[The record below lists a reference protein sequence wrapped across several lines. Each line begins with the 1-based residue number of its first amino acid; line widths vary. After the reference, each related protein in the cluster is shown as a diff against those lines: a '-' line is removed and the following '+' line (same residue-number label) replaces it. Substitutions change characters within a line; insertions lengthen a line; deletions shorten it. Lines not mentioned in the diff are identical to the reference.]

1 MNEQLP
7 KEAYSKFWDFYT
19 TEHFEGCP
27 IVSYEKYKYEPKVS
41 IGQFYND
48 MEVDFTREIINSLN
62 RFSHE
67 INVVEIWS
75 KYILPKYNEEDQFE
89 LLYYFLELPLDY
101 CLNQPQRIRD
111 QIIYAS
117 THLCHQAN
125 IYKKIKGYRD
135 DLVDN
140 YKINFDQLVKRCK
153 SWNSDSILKKS
164 LKQIASEDYIKETLN
179 YRNMS
184 HHSVPPSLEY
194 GTTNFITRIGY
205 QENTFEYKTFE
216 NGVEVTKEKNTKGVA
231 YGFGGTPPLTSKKLI
246 PLFKEQFDLLNIA
259 LQAYW
264 SMVAEHQ
271 TYAKKE
277 QK

>member
-1 MNEQLP
+1 MNKQLP

-19 TEHFEGCP
+19 TEPFEGCP
-27 IVSYEKYKYEPKVS
+27 IVSYEKYQYDSKVC

-48 MEVDFTREIINSLN
+48 MEEDFTREILNSLN

-75 KYILPKYNEEDQFE
+75 KYIFPKYTEEEQFE
-89 LLYYFLELPLDY
+89 LSYYFLELPLDY

-111 QIIYAS
+111 RIIYAS

-125 IYKKIKGYRD
+125 INKKNQDYKD

-140 YKINFDQLVKRCK
+140 YKINLDQLAKRCK
-153 SWNSDSILKKS
+153 PWNAKSILKKS
-164 LKQIASEDYIKETLN
+164 LKQIASKDYINKTLN
-179 YRNMS
+179 YRNKS
-184 HHSVPPSLEY
+184 HHRVPPSLEY
-194 GTTNFITRIGY
+194 GTTNFISRIGY

-216 NGVEVTKEKNTKGVA
+216 NGVEVTKEKTTKGVA
-231 YGFGGTPPLTSKKLI
+231 YSFGGTPPLTSKELI

-264 SMVAEHQ
+264 SLIVEHQ
-271 TYAKKE
+271 TYAKKD
-277 QK
+277 KK